1 MKLILL
7 TAECGRT
14 SRLSQSVRLRP
25 RGAPVLVEGPL
36 VLAGGIGDGHALH
49 AAMRLAATSAIW
61 ARGLS
66 PRRKKHGAAARYKQ
80 MLVDSSADD
89 MLLTKAFTGLQTNML
104 RPSIAAAGLD
114 PDNLP
119 ERGQIDVATDLAV
132 DGPRR
137 WRDIW
142 SAGHSVSQVHETV
155 PVETLVAT
163 VAAEYQAALGR

>member
-1 MKLILL
+1 MGTRFI
-7 TAECGRT
+7 
-14 SRLSQSVRLRP
+14 
-25 RGAPVLVEGPL
+25 
-36 VLAGGIGDGHALH
+36 
-49 AAMRLAATSAIW
+49 ATTESMAQP
-61 ARGLS
+61 A
-66 PRRKKHGAAARYKQ
+66 YKQ

-89 MLLTKAFTGLQTNML
+89 VLLTKAFTGLQTNML

-119 ERGQIDVATDLAV
+119 ARGQIDVATDLAV
-132 DGPRR
+132 DQPRR